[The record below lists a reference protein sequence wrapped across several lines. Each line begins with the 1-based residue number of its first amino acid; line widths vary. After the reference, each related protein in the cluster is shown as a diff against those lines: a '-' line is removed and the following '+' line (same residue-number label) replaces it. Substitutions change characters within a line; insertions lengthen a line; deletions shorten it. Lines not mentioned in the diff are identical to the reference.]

1 MVNGQSRK
9 HQGSVFILAILTIS
23 LLSLLFL
30 SMAQNAR
37 ITTLFTGRSK
47 RYYEMAI
54 MKELFLAEYV
64 ATPPAQRESSGEI
77 FYSTGSVSYVYQ
89 APYLL
94 MTAATSDY
102 QKKFEVV
109 VIEEVDGQQETE
121 ETVESKQII
130 RKNDTEDP
138 RLIQKMQAPSLD
150 ENRTTNRK

>member
-1 MVNGQSRK
+1 MVNGQSLK

-64 ATPPAQRESSGEI
+64 ATPPAQRASSGEI

-94 MTAATSDY
+94 MTASTSDY
-102 QKKFEVV
+102 QKKFEV

-150 ENRTTNRK
+150 ENWTTNRK

>member
-64 ATPPAQRESSGEI
+64 ATPPAQRASSGEI

-89 APYLL
+89 APYLR
-94 MTAATSDY
+94 MTASTSDY

-109 VIEEVDGQQETE
+109 IEEVEGQEETE

>member
-64 ATPPAQRESSGEI
+64 AIPPAQRASSGEM

-89 APYLL
+89 SPYLR
-94 MTAATSDY
+94 MTASTSDY

-109 VIEEVDGQQETE
+109 IEEVDGQDETE
-121 ETVESKQII
+121 ETVESKQITS
-130 RKNDTEDP
+130 KNDTEDP

>member
-1 MVNGQSRK
+1 MVNGQFRK

-64 ATPPAQRESSGEI
+64 AIPPTQRASSGEV

-89 APYLL
+89 APYLR
-94 MTAATSDY
+94 MTASTSDY

-109 VIEEVDGQQETE
+109 IEEVDGQEETG
-121 ETVESKQII
+121 ETVESKQIT

>member
-9 HQGSVFILAILTIS
+9 HQDSVFILAILTIS

-64 ATPPAQRESSGEI
+64 ATPPAQRASSGEI

-94 MTAATSDY
+94 MTASTSDY
-102 QKKFEVV
+102 QKKFEV

>member
-64 ATPPAQRESSGEI
+64 AIPPAQRASSGEV

-89 APYLL
+89 APYLR
-94 MTAATSDY
+94 MTASTSDY
-102 QKKFEVV
+102 QKKFEV

-121 ETVESKQII
+121 ETVESKQITS
-130 RKNDTEDP
+130 KNDTEDP
-138 RLIQKMQAPSLD
+138 PLIQKMQAPSLD

>member
-9 HQGSVFILAILTIS
+9 YQGSVFILAILTIS

-64 ATPPAQRESSGEI
+64 AIPPAQRASSGEM

-94 MTAATSDY
+94 MTASTSDY

-109 VIEEVDGQQETE
+109 IEDVDGQEETG

>member
-64 ATPPAQRESSGEI
+64 ATPPAQRASSGEI
-77 FYSTGSVSYVYQ
+77 FYSTGSISYVYQ

-94 MTAATSDY
+94 MTASTSDY

-109 VIEEVDGQQETE
+109 IEEVDGQEETE
-121 ETVESKQII
+121 ETVESKQITS
-130 RKNDTEDP
+130 KNDTEDP

>member
-1 MVNGQSRK
+1 MVNGQSLK

-89 APYLL
+89 APYLR
-94 MTAATSDY
+94 MTASTSDY

-109 VIEEVDGQQETE
+109 IEEVEGQEETE
-121 ETVESKQII
+121 ETVESKQITS
-130 RKNDTEDP
+130 KNDTEDP

>member
-1 MVNGQSRK
+1 MVNGQSLK

-89 APYLL
+89 APYLR
-94 MTAATSDY
+94 MTASTSDY
-102 QKKFEVV
+102 QKKFEV

>member
-64 ATPPAQRESSGEI
+64 APPPAQRASSGEI

-94 MTAATSDY
+94 MTASTSDY
-102 QKKFEVV
+102 QKKFEV

-150 ENRTTNRK
+150 ENHTTNRK

>member
-1 MVNGQSRK
+1 
-9 HQGSVFILAILTIS
+9 
-23 LLSLLFL
+23 
-30 SMAQNAR
+30 
-37 ITTLFTGRSK
+37 
-47 RYYEMAI
+47 
-54 MKELFLAEYV
+54 MKELFLAENV
-64 ATPPAQRESSGEI
+64 ATPPAQRASSGEI

-109 VIEEVDGQQETE
+109 IEEVDGKQETE

>member
-64 ATPPAQRESSGEI
+64 AIPPAQRASSGEI

-94 MTAATSDY
+94 MTASTSDY
-102 QKKFEVV
+102 QKKFEV

-121 ETVESKQII
+121 ETVESKQITS
-130 RKNDTEDP
+130 KNDTEDP

>member
-64 ATPPAQRESSGEI
+64 ATPPAQRASSGEI

-94 MTAATSDY
+94 MTASTSDY

-109 VIEEVDGQQETE
+109 IEEVDGQDETE

>member
-64 ATPPAQRESSGEI
+64 ATPPAQRASSGEI

-94 MTAATSDY
+94 MTASTSDY

-109 VIEEVDGQQETE
+109 IEEVDGQEETE
-121 ETVESKQII
+121 ETVESKQITS
-130 RKNDTEDP
+130 KNDTEDP

-150 ENRTTNRK
+150 ENHTTNRK

>member
-9 HQGSVFILAILTIS
+9 YQGSVFILAILTIS

-37 ITTLFTGRSK
+37 ITTLFTGRSN

-64 ATPPAQRESSGEI
+64 AIPPAQRASSGEM

-89 APYLL
+89 APYLR
-94 MTAATSDY
+94 MTASTSDY

-109 VIEEVDGQQETE
+109 IEEVDGQDETE

>member
-1 MVNGQSRK
+1 MVNGQSLK

-89 APYLL
+89 APYLR
-94 MTAATSDY
+94 MTASTSDY

-109 VIEEVDGQQETE
+109 IEEVEGQEETE
-121 ETVESKQII
+121 ETVESKQITS
-130 RKNDTEDP
+130 KNDTEDP

-150 ENRTTNRK
+150 ENHTTNRK

>member
-9 HQGSVFILAILTIS
+9 YQGSVFILAILTIS

-64 ATPPAQRESSGEI
+64 AIPPAQRASSGEI

-94 MTAATSDY
+94 MTASTSDY
-102 QKKFEVV
+102 QKKFEV

-138 RLIQKMQAPSLD
+138 RLIQKMQAPSSD

>member
-1 MVNGQSRK
+1 MVNGQSLK

-64 ATPPAQRESSGEI
+64 ATPPAQRASSGEI

-102 QKKFEVV
+102 QKKFEV

-150 ENRTTNRK
+150 ENHTTNRK

>member
-1 MVNGQSRK
+1 MVNGQSLK

-64 ATPPAQRESSGEI
+64 ATPPAQRASSGEI
-77 FYSTGSVSYVYQ
+77 FYSTGSISYVYQ

-94 MTAATSDY
+94 MTASTSDY

-109 VIEEVDGQQETE
+109 IEEVDGQEETE
-121 ETVESKQII
+121 ETVESKQITS
-130 RKNDTEDP
+130 KNDTEDP
-138 RLIQKMQAPSLD
+138 RLIQKMQAPS
-150 ENRTTNRK
+150 

>member
-1 MVNGQSRK
+1 MVNGQSHK

-64 ATPPAQRESSGEI
+64 ATPPAQRASSGKI

-109 VIEEVDGQQETE
+109 IEEVDGKQETE

>member
-1 MVNGQSRK
+1 MVNGQSLK

-64 ATPPAQRESSGEI
+64 ATPPAQRASSGEI

-89 APYLL
+89 APYLR
-94 MTAATSDY
+94 MTASTSDY

-109 VIEEVDGQQETE
+109 IEEVEGQEETE

>member
-1 MVNGQSRK
+1 MVNGQSLK

-64 ATPPAQRESSGEI
+64 ATPPAQRASSGEI

-89 APYLL
+89 APYLR
-94 MTAATSDY
+94 MTASTSDY
-102 QKKFEVV
+102 QKKFEV

>member
-1 MVNGQSRK
+1 
-9 HQGSVFILAILTIS
+9 
-23 LLSLLFL
+23 
-30 SMAQNAR
+30 MAQNAR

-64 ATPPAQRESSGEI
+64 ATPPAQRASSGEI

-94 MTAATSDY
+94 MTASTSDY

-109 VIEEVDGQQETE
+109 IEEVDGQDETE
-121 ETVESKQII
+121 ETVESKQITS
-130 RKNDTEDP
+130 KNDTEDP

-150 ENRTTNRK
+150 ENHTTNRK

>member
-64 ATPPAQRESSGEI
+64 AIPPAQRASSGEI

-102 QKKFEVV
+102 QKKFEV